1 MLKTPEVTELTT
13 KIIAEQHVV
22 QHDQLSDRNKITMKK
37 IIAGLV
43 LFYSI
48 TSFSQSVEKKEDNN
62 IYNLAGLDVKPEFPG
77 GLDKL
82 KALVN
87 ESYLKAG
94 FQSEVKGKVYSIF
107 VIEKDGSLSDVK
119 ILRGVDAVKAK
130 ELIRILKSLPPWN
143 PGKQNGQIVRVLYA
157 LPLVIGS

>member
-1 MLKTPEVTELTT
+1 
-13 KIIAEQHVV
+13 
-22 QHDQLSDRNKITMKK
+22 MKK

>member
-1 MLKTPEVTELTT
+1 LLKTPEVTELTT

>member
-1 MLKTPEVTELTT
+1 MDIASYLILINKFTT
-13 KIIAEQHVV
+13 
-22 QHDQLSDRNKITMKK
+22 KK
-37 IIAGLV
+37 IITLLL

-48 TSFSQSVEKKEDNN
+48 AAFSQTVEKQEDNN
-62 IYNLAGLDVKPEFPG
+62 IYNTAGLDVKPEFPG

-82 KALVN
+82 NAFVN

-94 FQSEVKGKVYSIF
+94 YASEIKGKVYAIF

-119 ILRGVDAVKAK
+119 ILRRVDPPKAAA
-130 ELIRILKSLPPWN
+130 LIQILKSLPKWN
-143 PGKQNGQIVRVLYA
+143 PGKQNGKVVRVLYS